1 MPKTLQAYCDDVES
15 STRKKHIGSN
25 LLEQNQFIPL
35 NIWVRLGH
43 DSNTAKKQSTLKG
56 IHGGILIFLNTLTP
70 EFSESREIYGHPN

>member
-1 MPKTLQAYCDDVES
+1 MNAQIKTLQAYCNYVDK

-43 DSNTAKKQSTLKG
+43 DSNAAKKQSSLERNST
-56 IHGGILIFLNTLTP
+56 
-70 EFSESREIYGHPN
+70 EEA